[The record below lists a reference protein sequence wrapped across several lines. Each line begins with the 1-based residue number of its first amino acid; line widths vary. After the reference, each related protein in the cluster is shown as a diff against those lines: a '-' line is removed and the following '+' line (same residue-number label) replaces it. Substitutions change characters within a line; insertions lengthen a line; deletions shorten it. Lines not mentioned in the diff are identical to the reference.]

1 MPQCNLAFWSQIFFC
16 FPHRPTPTY
25 HPLSW
30 MKASLVRKSPGE
42 GGLGPH
48 QHPCHPHPLL
58 PLQSA
63 NSANIQPIRADT
75 SGQEV
80 MITQK
85 DRPPLALPVSW
96 QEEILAKQL
105 STQHVSPALRSWQ
118 CLQFAQERWL

>member
-16 FPHRPTPTY
+16 FPHCPAPTY

-30 MKASLVRKSPGE
+30 MKASLVCKE

-63 NSANIQPIRADT
+63 NSANTQPIRADT

-96 QEEILAKQL
+96 REEILAEQL

-118 CLQFAQERWL
+118 WLQFAQERWL